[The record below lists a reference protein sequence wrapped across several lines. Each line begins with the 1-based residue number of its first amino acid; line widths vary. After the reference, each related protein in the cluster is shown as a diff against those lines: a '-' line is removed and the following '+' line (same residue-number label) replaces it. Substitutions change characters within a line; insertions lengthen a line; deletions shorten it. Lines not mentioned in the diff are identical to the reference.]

1 LRLKCE
7 HRVVALSVCMSLCSV
22 AVVFVTYV
30 ERRKVCA
37 VAVELRIVELDEL
50 LCERGSV
57 AFRIE
62 EGLAV
67 GGRA

>member
-1 LRLKCE
+1 
-7 HRVVALSVCMSLCSV
+7 MSLCSV